1 MYRAYAIEVD
11 RAWQSIYQPIFLTLF
26 ILATAD
32 FFVATPASAQ
42 VLYGQLVGNLVDTV
56 GGSVAGASVEAMNV
70 ATGISI
76 KVTSDNSGHFLF
88 PTLTAGSYTMTVS
101 ALTFRGVTSQGI
113 LVQPNTERRV
123 DFILEPSAV
132 SQSVT
137 VLAAPAPLQTDQ
149 ASVSSQLE
157 SDQLVSL
164 PGGPGPGMRNIQSLY
179 TLVPGFSPPVLGH
192 SESGVP
198 SDTLVSNVNGVS
210 NTNNNTRIDG
220 ASSIYAWVPDVAA
233 YIPSTEAIQSVDIVT
248 NSFDAEQGLAA
259 GAIVNISTK
268 SGTNQFHGNAWEY
281 NTVSALAARN
291 YFLPV
296 TQRSVPKYIL
306 NQFGANIGGPI
317 AKNRAFFFVNWERSR
332 RSQNQSGFQTVP
344 TLVMRN
350 GNFQGTGATIYD
362 PTTGNPDGTG
372 RRPFPDNIIPASRIS
387 YAASQMMSILP
398 APNVTTSALS
408 ANYFT
413 SASGQYTRDI
423 IDSRVDY
430 KVSNKATLFGRYG
443 IQKSSLF
450 DPQPLGKAGGVPI
463 DGGQPGNA
471 PSIIQAVG
479 IGGTYAFS
487 QTVFADANI
496 GFSRIG
502 LSTANTDLDQNYGL
516 TFLQI
521 PGTNGPSPL
530 QAGFPNFQI
539 SGLSSLGNPSSPN
552 PQLYHDNT
560 YTIAAN
566 VSWIQHTHSI
576 RFGMEFQRYQLN
588 HFQPQNTYG
597 PRGGFTFTGGLTSLK
612 GGPSTN
618 SYNSFADFLLGLPQ
632 AMGKDT
638 QFLNPGTLRESVWA
652 FYARDQWQ
660 ISNAATLNYGLRYEV
675 YPFATRDH
683 FGGNAY
689 NPLDGNV
696 YLGGL
701 GSASKTAG
709 IDIGKGN
716 FAPRFGLTYRI
727 GDKTV
732 VRVGYGITVNPD
744 SFRNMLVAYPA
755 ILSQSYSGSSSYA
768 AAGSLVTG
776 IPAAIF
782 PDINSGVLKLPLT
795 LTTTTYPRNYRR
807 GYIESYNLAF
817 QREMFHGMT
826 LQATYVGT
834 LAIREVVQLNLN
846 AAAPGT
852 GVTGGALYQSL
863 GTTASIYQE
872 TPMGTA
878 SYNGLQVIA
887 KKRFANGGMV
897 GFNYTYS
904 RAINNYA
911 DNSDATPLVSYLP
924 SYGKN
929 RGVAGFDLTHNFVAY
944 GNTPLP
950 FGKGQRFLTHSV
962 GNIVFGGWQ
971 LDNLLIRT
979 SGTPITIT
987 ASGSSLNAPGNSQF
1001 ANQLVSRVHIFGGHD
1016 STHPYFDP
1024 TAFSAITTASFGTA
1038 SRGSVRGPGFFNW
1051 NLGISRNLRF
1061 ADRYEFRIRGEAFNL
1076 TNTPRFGNPGSN
1088 VSSVTTSNSIQNLNG
1103 FSVITSASN
1112 QRTVR
1117 LSARFSF

>member
-1 MYRAYAIEVD
+1 VFVSNHLKPFSIRIEI
-11 RAWQSIYQPIFLTLF
+11 RLF
-26 ILATAD
+26 VLMLAMTTQFFNSATAEG
-32 FFVATPASAQ
+32 Q
-42 VLYGQLVGNLVDTV
+42 VLYGQLVGNIIDSG
-56 GGSVAGASVEAMNV
+56 GGSVSGAQVEAKNTG
-70 ATGISI
+70 TGISA
-76 KVTSDNSGHFLF
+76 TATTDPSGHFLF
-88 PTLTAGSYTMTVS
+88 STLTAGSYTVTVS
-101 ALTFRGVTSQGI
+101 ASTFRGVSSQGI
-113 LVQPNTERRV
+113 LIQPNTERRV
-123 DFILEPSAV
+123 DFTLEPSSV
-132 SQSVT
+132 SESVT
-137 VLAAPAPLQTDQ
+137 ILAAPPLLQTDQ

-157 SDQLVSL
+157 SAQLVDL

-192 SESGVP
+192 SESGTP

-281 NTVSALAARN
+281 NTISALAARN
-291 YFLPV
+291 YFLPK
-296 TQRSVPKYIL
+296 TQKNVPKYIL
-306 NQFGANIGGPI
+306 NQFGANFGGPI
-317 AKNRAFFFVNWERSR
+317 IHNRAFFFANWERSR

-344 TLVMRN
+344 TVAMRN

-362 PTTGNPDGTG
+362 PATGNPDGSG
-372 RRPFPDNIIPASRIS
+372 RQPFPNNIIPASRIA
-387 YAASQMMSILP
+387 YATSQMMSILP
-398 APNVTTSALS
+398 QPNVATSALS

-430 KVSNKATLFGRYG
+430 KVSNRATLFGRYG

-450 DPQPLGKAGGVPI
+450 DPQPLGKAGGTPV

-471 PSIIQAVG
+471 PSIFQAVG

-487 QTVFADANI
+487 ETLLADANF

-521 PGTNGPSPL
+521 PGTNGSDPL
-530 QAGFPNFQI
+530 QAGFPAFLI

-560 YTIAAN
+560 YTTAAN
-566 VSWIQHTHSI
+566 LSWIRHAHSL
-576 RFGMEFQRYQLN
+576 RFGMEFQRYELN

-612 GGPSTN
+612 GGAATN
-618 SYNSFADFLLGLPQ
+618 SYNAYADFLLGLPQ

-660 ISNAATLNYGLRYEV
+660 ISHTITLNYGVRYER
-675 YPFATRDH
+675 YPFATRDD

-701 GSASKTAG
+701 GTAPKSAGVDA
-709 IDIGKGN
+709 GKGN

-732 VRVGYGITVNPD
+732 VRAGYGITVNPD

-755 ILSQSYSGSSSYA
+755 VISQSYTGSSSYA
-768 AAGSLVTG
+768 AAGSLATG
-776 IPAAIF
+776 IPAANF
-782 PDINSGVLKLPLT
+782 PDISSGILKLPLT

-807 GYIESYNLAF
+807 GYIESYNLAI
-817 QREMFHGMT
+817 QRDIFSGMT

-834 LAIREVVQLNLN
+834 LAIREIVALNLN
-846 AAAPGT
+846 AAAPGSGT
-852 GVTGGALYQSL
+852 AGGALYQSL
-863 GTTASIYQE
+863 GTTASILQE

-878 SYNGLQVIA
+878 NYNGLQIIA
-887 KKRFANGGMV
+887 KKRFGNGSMIGA
-897 GFNYTYS
+897 NYTYS
-904 RAINNYA
+904 RTINNYA
-911 DNSDATPLVSYLP
+911 DNSDASPLVSYFP
-924 SYGKN
+924 AYSKN

-950 FGKGQRFLTHSV
+950 FGKGQPFLTHGV
-962 GNIVFGGWQ
+962 ANVLLGGWQ
-971 LDNLLIRT
+971 INNLLIRT

-987 ASGSSLNAPGNSQF
+987 SSASSLNAPGNSQF
-1001 ANQLVSRVHIFGGHD
+1001 ANQLVSHVNILGGHD
-1016 STHPYFDP
+1016 ATHSYFDP
-1024 TAFSAITTASFGTA
+1024 TAFSPVTTASFGTA
-1038 SRGSVRGPGFFNW
+1038 SKGSVRGPGFFNW
-1051 NLGISRNLRF
+1051 NFGLSRGFRF
-1061 ADRYEFRIRGEAFNL
+1061 SERYEVQVRGEAFNL

-1088 VSSVTTSNSIQNLNG
+1088 VSNVTTSNGVQNLNG

-1112 QRTVR
+1112 QRTMR
-1117 LSARFSF
+1117 LSARFTF

>member
-1 MYRAYAIEVD
+1 MYRAQFYDLRQNPRSID
-11 RAWQSIYQPIFLTLF
+11 RLIRVGLFLLV
-26 ILATAD
+26 ISGLLSA
-32 FFVATPASAQ
+32 VRVSAQ
-42 VLYGQLVGNLVDTV
+42 VLYGQMVGNLVDTV
-56 GGSVAGASVEAMNV
+56 GGSVAGAGIEAINV
-70 ATGISI
+70 ATGIST
-76 KVTSDNSGHFLF
+76 KVTSDSSGHFLF
-88 PTLTAGSYTMTVS
+88 ATLAPGSYTVTVS
-101 ALTFRGVTSQGI
+101 ASTFRGVTSKGVLI
-113 LVQPNTERRV
+113 QPNNERRV
-123 DFILEPSAV
+123 DFTLEPSTI

-137 VLAAPAPLQTDQ
+137 VVSAPALLQTDQ

-164 PGGPGPGMRNIQSLY
+164 PGGPGPGMRNIQSLF

-248 NSFDAEQGLAA
+248 NSFDAEQGLGA

-317 AKNRAFFFVNWERSR
+317 AKNRGFFFANWERSR

-344 TLVMRN
+344 TLAMRT
-350 GNFQGTGATIYD
+350 GAFQGTGATIYD
-362 PTTGNPDGTG
+362 PATGNADGTG
-372 RRPFPDNIIPASRIS
+372 RQPFPNNVIPASRIS

-430 KVSNKATLFGRYG
+430 KVSNRATLFGRYG

-450 DPQPLGKAGGVPI
+450 DPQPLGKAGGSPV

-471 PSIIQAVG
+471 PSIIQAIG
-479 IGGTYAFS
+479 LGGTYAFS
-487 QTVFADANI
+487 QNVFADANL

-521 PGTNGPSPL
+521 PGTNGPNPL

-539 SGLSSLGNPSSPN
+539 SGLSSLGNPSAPN

-560 YTIAAN
+560 YTTAAN
-566 VSWIQHTHSI
+566 VSWIRHAHSM
-576 RFGMEFQRYQLN
+576 RFGMEFQRYQIN

-618 SYNSFADFLLGLPQ
+618 SYNAFADFLLGLPQ
-632 AMGKDT
+632 TMGKDT

-660 ISNAATLNYGLRYEV
+660 ITNAITLNYGLRYEV

-701 GSASKTAG
+701 GSVPKNAG
-709 IDIGKGN
+709 VDAGKGN
-716 FAPRFGLTYRI
+716 FAPRVGLAYRI

-732 VRVGYGITVNPD
+732 VRAGYGITVNPD

-755 ILSQSYSGSSSYA
+755 IISQSYSGSSSYLS
-768 AAGSLVTG
+768 AGSLATG
-776 IPAAIF
+776 IPAATF
-782 PDINSGVLKLPLT
+782 PDISSGVLKPPLT

-807 GYIESYNLAF
+807 GYIESYNVAF
-817 QREMFHGMT
+817 QRELLPGLTF
-826 LQATYVGT
+826 QATYVGT

-852 GVTGGALYQSL
+852 GVAGGALYQSL
-863 GTTASIYQE
+863 GTTASIFQE

-878 SYNGLQVIA
+878 NYNGLQIIT
-887 KKRFANGGMV
+887 KKRFANGGAIGV
-897 GFNYTYS
+897 NYTYS
-904 RAINNYA
+904 KALNNYA

-924 SYGKN
+924 AYSKN
-929 RGVAGFDLTHNFVAY
+929 HGVAGFDLTHNFVAY

-950 FGKGQRFLTHSV
+950 FGKGQHLLAHGI
-962 GNIVFGGWQ
+962 GNIVLGGWQ
-971 LDNLLIRT
+971 VDNLIIRT
-979 SGTPITIT
+979 SGTPITVT
-987 ASGSSLNAPGNSQF
+987 ASASSLNAPGNSQF
-1001 ANQLVSRVHIFGGHD
+1001 ANQLVSRVPILGGHD

-1024 TAFSAITTASFGTA
+1024 TAFSAVTTATFGTA
-1038 SRGSVRGPGFFNW
+1038 SRGAVRGPGFFNW
-1051 NLGISRNLRF
+1051 NFGLSRGFKF
-1061 ADRYEFRIRGEAFNL
+1061 ADRYEFRVRGEAFNL
-1076 TNTPRFGNPGSN
+1076 TNTPRFGNPGAN
-1088 VSSVTTSNSIQNLNG
+1088 VSNVTTSNGVQNLNG

-1112 QRTVR
+1112 QRTMR

>member
-11 RAWQSIYQPIFLTLF
+11 RAGQSIFQIIFLILF
-26 ILATAD
+26 AAAV
-32 FFVATPASAQ
+32 FFVAKPASAQ
-42 VLYGQLVGNLVDTV
+42 VLYGQLVGNLVDSA
-56 GGSVAGASVEAMNV
+56 GGSVSGASVEAMNI
-70 ATGISI
+70 ATGIST
-76 KVTSDNSGHFLF
+76 KVTSDSSGHFLF
-88 PTLTAGSYTMTVS
+88 PTLAAGSYTVTVS
-101 ALTFRGVTSQGI
+101 AATFRGVTSQGVLI
-113 LVQPNTERRV
+113 QPNTERRV
-123 DFILEPSAV
+123 DFTLEPSTV

-137 VLAAPAPLQTDQ
+137 VLAAPALLQTDQ

-157 SDQLVSL
+157 SDQLISL

-281 NTVSALAARN
+281 NTISALAARN

-317 AKNRAFFFVNWERSR
+317 AKNRAFFFANWERSR

-344 TLVMRN
+344 TVAMRT
-350 GNFQGTGATIYD
+350 GNFLGTGATIYD
-362 PTTGNPDGTG
+362 PATGNPDGTG
-372 RRPFPDNIIPASRIS
+372 RMPFPNGIIPTSRIS

-398 APNVTTSALS
+398 SPNVTTSALS

-423 IDSRVDY
+423 VDSRVDY
-430 KVSNKATLFGRYG
+430 KISNKATLFGRYG

-450 DPQPLGKAGGVPI
+450 DPQPLGKAGGLPV

-487 QTVFADANI
+487 QTVFADINV

-560 YTIAAN
+560 YTTAAN
-566 VSWIQHTHSI
+566 VSWIHRTHSI

-612 GGPSTN
+612 SGPSTN
-618 SYNSFADFLLGLPQ
+618 SYNAFADFLLGLPQ

-660 ISNAATLNYGLRYEV
+660 ISNAVTLNYGLRYEI
-675 YPFATRDH
+675 YPFATRHH

-701 GSASKTAG
+701 GATPKTAG
-709 IDIGKGN
+709 IDAGKGN

-732 VRVGYGITVNPD
+732 VRAGYGITINPD

-755 ILSQSYSGSSSYA
+755 IISQSYNGSSSYA
-768 AAGSLVTG
+768 AAGNLVTG
-776 IPAAIF
+776 IPTATF
-782 PDINSGVLKLPLT
+782 PDISSGVIKLPLT

-852 GVTGGALYQSL
+852 GVAGSGLYQSL

-872 TPMGTA
+872 TPMGTG

-887 KKRFANGGMV
+887 KKRLANGGMV

-924 SYGKN
+924 AYSKN
-929 RGVAGFDLTHNFVAY
+929 RGVAGFDLTHNFVVH

-950 FGKGQRFLTHSV
+950 FGKGQRLLTHGV
-962 GNIVFGGWQ
+962 GNIMLGGWQ

-1001 ANQLVSRVHIFGGHD
+1001 ANQLVSRVRILGGHD
-1016 STHPYFDP
+1016 SAHPYFDP
-1024 TAFSAITTASFGTA
+1024 TAFSTVTTAAFGTA
-1038 SRGSVRGPGFFNW
+1038 SKGSVRGPGFFNW
-1051 NLGISRNLRF
+1051 NLGLSRGFRF

-1088 VSSVTTSNSIQNLNG
+1088 VSNVTTSNGIQNLNG

-1112 QRTVR
+1112 QRTMR

>member
-11 RAWQSIYQPIFLTLF
+11 RVGQSIFQIIFLILF
-26 ILATAD
+26 AAAVL
-32 FFVATPASAQ
+32 FVAKPASAQ
-42 VLYGQLVGNLVDTV
+42 VLYGQLVGNLVDSA
-56 GGSVAGASVEAMNV
+56 GGSVSGASVEAMNI
-70 ATGISI
+70 ATGIST
-76 KVTSDNSGHFLF
+76 KVTSDSSGHFLF
-88 PTLTAGSYTMTVS
+88 PTLVAGSYTVTVS
-101 ALTFRGVTSQGI
+101 AATFRGVTSQGVLI
-113 LVQPNTERRV
+113 QPNTERRV
-123 DFILEPSAV
+123 DFTLEPSTV

-137 VLAAPAPLQTDQ
+137 VLAAPALLQTDQ

-157 SDQLVSL
+157 SDQLISL

-233 YIPSTEAIQSVDIVT
+233 YIPSTEAVQSVDIVT

-281 NTVSALAARN
+281 NTISALAARN

-317 AKNRAFFFVNWERSR
+317 ARNRAFFFVNWERSR

-344 TLVMRN
+344 TVAMRT

-362 PTTGNPDGTG
+362 PATGNPDGTG
-372 RRPFPDNIIPASRIS
+372 RMPFPNGIIPTSRIS

-398 APNVTTSALS
+398 SPNVTTSALS

-423 IDSRVDY
+423 VDSRVDY
-430 KVSNKATLFGRYG
+430 KISNKATLFGRYG

-450 DPQPLGKAGGVPI
+450 DPQPLGKAGGAPV

-479 IGGTYAFS
+479 IGGTYTFS
-487 QTVFADANI
+487 QTVFADVNV

-560 YTIAAN
+560 YTTAAN
-566 VSWIQHTHSI
+566 VSWIHRTHSI

-618 SYNSFADFLLGLPQ
+618 SYNAFADFLLGLPQ

-660 ISNAATLNYGLRYEV
+660 ISNAVTLNYGLRYEI

-701 GSASKTAG
+701 GSTPKTAG
-709 IDIGKGN
+709 IDAGKGN

-732 VRVGYGITVNPD
+732 LRAGYGITVNPD

-755 ILSQSYSGSSSYA
+755 IISQSYNGSSSYA
-768 AAGSLVTG
+768 AAGNLVTG
-776 IPAAIF
+776 IPTATF
-782 PDINSGVLKLPLT
+782 PDISSGVIKLPLT

-852 GVTGGALYQSL
+852 GVAGGGLYQSL

-872 TPMGTA
+872 TPMGTG
-878 SYNGLQVIA
+878 SYNGLQVIG

-924 SYGKN
+924 AYSKN
-929 RGVAGFDLTHNFVAY
+929 HGVAGFDLTHNFVVH

-950 FGKGQRFLTHSV
+950 FGKGQRLLTHGA
-962 GNIVFGGWQ
+962 GNIMLGGWQ

-979 SGTPITIT
+979 SGTPITVT

-1001 ANQLVSRVHIFGGHD
+1001 ANQLVPRVRILGGHD

-1024 TAFSAITTASFGTA
+1024 TAFSTVTTAAFGTA
-1038 SRGSVRGPGFFNW
+1038 SKGSVRGPGFFNW
-1051 NLGISRNLRF
+1051 NLGLSRGFRF

-1088 VSSVTTSNSIQNLNG
+1088 VSNVTTSNGIQNLNG

-1112 QRTVR
+1112 QRTMR